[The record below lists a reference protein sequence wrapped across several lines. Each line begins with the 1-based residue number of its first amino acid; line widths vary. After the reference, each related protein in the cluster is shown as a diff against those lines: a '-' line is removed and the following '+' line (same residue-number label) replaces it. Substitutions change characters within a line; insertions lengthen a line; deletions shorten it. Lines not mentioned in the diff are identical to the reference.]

1 MNDKEILVFFSSILF
16 LNIFVK
22 LLKKLIKQDRPIK
35 SNTYG
40 MPSSKSTIITFII
53 TFLLNIHNY
62 KFSTNLI
69 IICLG
74 ITTIFI
80 KYIYQEHSLFQLC
93 IGSFIGLLVGTIT
106 SYFCNKI

>member
-22 LLKKLIKQDRPIK
+22 LLKNLIKQDRPIK

-53 TFLLNIHNY
+53 IVYSMRILSRFTLLPIY
-62 KFSTNLI
+62 YF
-69 IICLG
+69 
-74 ITTIFI
+74 TIVH
-80 KYIYQEHSLFQLC
+80 KS
-93 IGSFIGLLVGTIT
+93 
-106 SYFCNKI
+106 